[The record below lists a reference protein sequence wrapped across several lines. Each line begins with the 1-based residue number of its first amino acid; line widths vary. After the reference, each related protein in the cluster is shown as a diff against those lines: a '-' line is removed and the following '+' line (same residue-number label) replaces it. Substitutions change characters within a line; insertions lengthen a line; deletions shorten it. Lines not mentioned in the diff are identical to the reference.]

1 MRRIAELY
9 RLVVLVGVAVVA
21 GVLPVAAMACN
32 VGPGGG

>member
-9 RLVVLVGVAVVA
+9 RLAVVLGVGIAA
-21 GVLPVAAMACN
+21 AVLPAVAMACN

>member
-9 RLVVLVGVAVVA
+9 RLAVVIGVAILA
-21 GVLPVAAMACN
+21 AALPAVAMACN